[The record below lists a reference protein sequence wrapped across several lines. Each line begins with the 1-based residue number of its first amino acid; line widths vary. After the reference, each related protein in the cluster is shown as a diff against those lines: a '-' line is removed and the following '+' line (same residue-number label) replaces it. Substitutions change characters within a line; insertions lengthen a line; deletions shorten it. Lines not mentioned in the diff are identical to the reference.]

1 MILKCIYYYLGI
13 YDKRKEEL
21 NYEMDCTQHN
31 GVYKK
36 SYEEWKNKYL

>member
-1 MILKCIYYYLGI
+1 MILKCIYYYLG
-13 YDKRKEEL
+13 KEEL
-21 NYEMDCTQHN
+21 NYEMDCSQHN